1 MDKSETLPYR
11 PSDNVSGGQES
22 MNRSL
27 IQWQSADS
35 PSIGQLISH

>member
-22 MNRSL
+22 MNRSFING
-27 IQWQSADS
+27 IQQTVRRTVS
-35 PSIGQLISH
+35 